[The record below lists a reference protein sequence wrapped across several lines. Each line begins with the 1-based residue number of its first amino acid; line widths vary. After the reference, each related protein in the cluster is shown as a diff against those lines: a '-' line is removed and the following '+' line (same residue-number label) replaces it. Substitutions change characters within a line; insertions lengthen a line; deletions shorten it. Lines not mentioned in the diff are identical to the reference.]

1 MSGSNWGASTVTQSI
16 ASNRSVTLKL
26 TTLDEQGIVGSDYSR
41 GLQMDILVQTL
52 STFLSIYTILLI
64 IRILLSW
71 FPNVDW
77 MSPPFSVLSQLTD
90 PYLNIFRS
98 IIPPLGGIDL
108 SPILAF
114 LLLSFVRQGIV
125 ANRSRY
131 RILLRLL
138 LSSVEASGDSP
149 PTFKFYPW

>member
-1 MSGSNWGASTVTQSI
+1 
-16 ASNRSVTLKL
+16 
-26 TTLDEQGIVGSDYSR
+26 
-41 GLQMDILVQTL
+41 MDIFVQTL

-77 MSPPFSVLSQLTD
+77 FNPPFSVLSQLTD
-90 PYLNIFRS
+90 PYLNLFRS

-114 LLLSFVRQGIV
+114 LLLSFLRQGIMAV
-125 ANRSRY
+125 AMAT
-131 RILLRLL
+131 
-138 LSSVEASGDSP
+138 SSYAY
-149 PTFKFYPW
+149 F